1 MTSLCLCSLVNDAKI
16 ADNID
21 AIGPYQFTGP
31 GLVSWKTG
39 DNEDGRLGVATGE
52 LVVVCVAGGGLMAAT

>member
-1 MTSLCLCSLVNDAKI
+1 
-16 ADNID
+16 
-21 AIGPYQFTGP
+21 
-31 GLVSWKTG
+31 VSWKTG

>member
-21 AIGPYQFTGP
+21 AIGP